1 MDSSMRVYAVA
12 MGSWSQQHLKIEQLF
27 ARFDSL
33 PGFTE
38 EDVQQRIDRLSSL
51 KIDFNVEP
59 LASGEIFLLCN
70 EPESNKDQNSER

>member
-1 MDSSMRVYAVA
+1 

-59 LASGEIFLLCN
+59 LASGEFIMQRTGIQQDQTRSVESLALL
-70 EPESNKDQNSER
+70 